1 MWTNVITCVQVPAFT
16 ESLSLPASL
25 PNVSLRL
32 AGSST
37 DQLHDLAERSKA
49 ELRSGA
55 KRLHIDL
62 EALDRLDSP
71 AVSVLITILRAAH
84 LEGADVALGATRP
97 AVLDTLRV
105 TGLDKLFPNE
115 AAPESGALQPISATP
130 PHPARGASK
139 RRTAAGLTA
148 VIAVLSLQCAVPAQ
162 AGSPA
167 DPDELVSHLVAQNPD
182 MRSFQAT
189 LHVDFQLRT
198 FPYIAQHLDG
208 TAYFKR
214 PDNYEVVFT
223 NVPSYARGF
232 DKLFADIGDPSG
244 WERRFVVSVAG
255 EREIRGRR
263 DTLVRLV
270 QRVRGMIDHEDVA
283 IDTRAWRI
291 DQMEWHYYNGGVIS
305 MTQDYQS
312 VNGFNVLKAQHAT
325 IRIPYIH
332 ASAEGRYDG
341 YRTNVA
347 IDDSVF
353 TRNRK

>member
-1 MWTNVITCVQVPAFT
+1 M

-25 PNVSLRL
+25 PTVSLRL
-32 AGSST
+32 AGGSA
-37 DQLHDLAERSKA
+37 DLLHDLAEHARA

-84 LEGADVALGATRP
+84 LEGADVALGATRQ

-115 AAPESGALQPISATP
+115 PAPEGAPRPMSATP

-139 RRTAAGLTA
+139 RRIAAGLA
-148 VIAVLSLQCAVPAQ
+148 GLVAVLSLQCAVPAQ
-162 AGSPA
+162 AGSAPE
-167 DPDELVSHLVAQNPD
+167 PSELVSHLVAQNPD

-263 DTLVRLV
+263 DTLIRLV

-283 IDTRAWRI
+283 VDTHAWRI

-347 IDDSVF
+347 IDDAVF
-353 TRNRK
+353 TRNQK